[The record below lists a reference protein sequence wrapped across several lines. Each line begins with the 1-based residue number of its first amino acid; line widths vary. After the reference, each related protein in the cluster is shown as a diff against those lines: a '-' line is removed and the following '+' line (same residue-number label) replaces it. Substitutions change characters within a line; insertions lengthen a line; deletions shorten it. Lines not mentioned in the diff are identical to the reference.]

1 MRRLVSVL
9 MLIGLAAPGVA
20 RAEGDAATDESRTLK
35 GGQEGTSLQDMTV
48 EGEDRIRVT
57 FARPSLDLSIDPYT
71 TAGLAW
77 DVRQQ
82 VLERGGPDPMRAL
95 LDSRT
100 GETVPRMARPWLNQ
114 FTEGGVARFQ
124 PDLTGV
130 AQWSLEV
137 ADSRGA
143 TVAVFEG
150 KGNPRAMS
158 WDGRTLDGQ
167 AALPGLTYSFGLTAY
182 DEAGNK
188 RTFVGDGFAVPP
200 YRTTGDDSWSL
211 LFAGNQMGSDP
222 ATSPLLREAADRV
235 NRTTGEGTVRV
246 VATARSKGEAEH
258 LAELVT
264 TLLRPRLLGDPARVR
279 DEIRI
284 QPDAPASGAVEVRVE
299 D

>member
-1 MRRLVSVL
+1 M
-9 MLIGLAAPGVA
+9 MIGLAVPAAA
-20 RAEGDAATDESRTLK
+20 RAEESARDETPTLK
-35 GGQEGTSLQDMTV
+35 GGQEGTSLGDMTV

-57 FARPSLDLSIDPYT
+57 FARPSLDLSIDPHT

-77 DVRQQ
+77 DVRRQ
-82 VLERGGPDPMRAL
+82 VLERGGPDPLRAL

-100 GETVPRMARPWLNQ
+100 GEIVPRLARPWLDG
-114 FTEGGVARFQ
+114 FTEGGVARFR

-130 AQWSLEV
+130 SQWSLEV

-150 KGNPRAMS
+150 KGNPEPMM
-158 WDGRTLDGQ
+158 WNGRTLDGQ

-200 YRTTGDDSWSL
+200 YRASDDEGWSL
-211 LFAGNQMGSDP
+211 LFAGNQMGSDA
-222 ATSPLLREAADRV
+222 ATSPLLRECADRV
-235 NRTTGEGTVRV
+235 NRVGGDGTVRV
-246 VATARSKGEAEH
+246 VATARSHGEAEH
-258 LAELVT
+258 LAELVS
-264 TLLRPRLLGDPARVR
+264 TLLAPRILGDPARVR
-279 DEIRI
+279 PEVRV

-299 D
+299 NGS

>member
-1 MRRLVSVL
+1 
-9 MLIGLAAPGVA
+9 
-20 RAEGDAATDESRTLK
+20 
-35 GGQEGTSLQDMTV
+35 MTV

-57 FARPSLDLSIDPYT
+57 FARPSLDLSIDPHA

-77 DVRQQ
+77 DVRRR
-82 VLERGGPDPMRAL
+82 VLDRGGPDPLRAF

-100 GETVPRMARPWLNQ
+100 GEIVPRLSRPWLDG
-114 FTEGGVARFQ
+114 FTEEGVARFQ

-130 AQWSLEV
+130 SQWSLEV

-150 KGNPRAMS
+150 RGNPEPMT
-158 WDGRTLDGQ
+158 WDGRTLTGE

-200 YRTTGDDSWSL
+200 YRVADDDGWSL
-211 LFAGNQMGSDP
+211 LFAGNQMGGDA

-235 NRTTGEGTVRV
+235 NRTGDAGTVRV
-246 VATARSKGEAEH
+246 VATARSHGEAEH
-258 LAELVT
+258 LAELVS
-264 TLLRPRLLGDPARVR
+264 TLLTPRILGDPARLRAEVR
-279 DEIRI
+279 V
-284 QPDAPASGAVEVRVE
+284 QADAPASGAVELRME
-299 D
+299 RN